1 MIHKNYRTAVDELI
15 NICITAGEYE
25 QALPHAIRNLALSI
39 QFDGFD
45 SVDTTQQYI
54 KLAIIYIGLV
64 TKLKELL
71 ANQLASEVTQ
81 EAAGQPKGAL
91 TILQEQKTNTIN
103 ALNECKQSVITYLL
117 TAKYLITLL
126 GGVHHPELSS
136 IYLKLGLFLVDE
148 KGQFQVGMLCLIG
161 QVRTRI
167 TDIIIYAHIT
177 SIIADI
183 MYKAEF
189 YEDAVNE
196 QKNVYNIYKSVA
208 GKGSATTTTT
218 TSEGGGD
225 SSNTNSNNNNSIR
238 FIERMN
244 EAREKYALYLRA
256 LATSNKQIKVYIYVY
271 CVYVSD
277 NVCVYFDTHTEYV
290 YLTRFIPRHKYSV
303 HTTICA
309 YTAPYLHIYLH
320 VSDCVYIRYI
330 HYCYIIPFSMFI
342 YHRTPNLHS
351 KRRNNSSKLR
361 NKVN

>member
-39 QFDGFD
+39 QIDGFD

-91 TILQEQKTNTIN
+91 TILHEQKANTIN

-136 IYLKLGLFLVDE
+136 IFLKLGLFLVDE

-196 QKNVYNIYKSVA
+196 QKNVYNIYKCVA

-218 TSEGGGD
+218 TSEGGD
-225 SSNTNSNNNNSIR
+225 ISSNNNSIR
-238 FIERMN
+238 FMERMN

-256 LATSNKQIKVYIYVY
+256 LATSNKQIKVCIYIL
-271 CVYVSD
+271 CI
-277 NVCVYFDTHTEYV
+277 F
-290 YLTRFIPRHKYSV
+290 F
-303 HTTICA
+303 
-309 YTAPYLHIYLH
+309 
-320 VSDCVYIRYI
+320 
-330 HYCYIIPFSMFI
+330 
-342 YHRTPNLHS
+342 
-351 KRRNNSSKLR
+351 
-361 NKVN
+361 

>member
-39 QFDGFD
+39 QIDGFD

-64 TKLKELL
+64 TKLKDLL
-71 ANQLASEVTQ
+71 SNQLAS
-81 EAAGQPKGAL
+81 GQPKGAI
-91 TILQEQKTNTIN
+91 TILNEQKTNTIN
-103 ALNECKQSVITYLL
+103 ALNECKQSIITYLL

-189 YEDAVNE
+189 YNDAVNE

-208 GKGSATTTTT
+208 GKGSATTTSTT
-218 TSEGGGD
+218 TSEGGD
-225 SSNTNSNNNNSIR
+225 NSNSNNNSIR

-256 LATSNKQIKVYIYVY
+256 LATSNKQIKVCIYVY

-277 NVCVYFDTHTEYV
+277 NVCVYFHTHTLYA
-290 YLTRFIPRHKYSV
+290 YLTRYKYSV
-303 HTTICA
+303 HTTI
-309 YTAPYLHIYLH
+309 
-320 VSDCVYIRYI
+320 
-330 HYCYIIPFSMFI
+330 
-342 YHRTPNLHS
+342 
-351 KRRNNSSKLR
+351 
-361 NKVN
+361 